1 VARIVLGD
9 HHVLFLD
16 ALSTVLREHG
26 HEVAAI
32 AHSTS
37 EMIALIRREEPAL
50 CLIDRHGTA
59 IDADSRA
66 IIQVIGQVLA
76 TGSSTRVLVLGAE
89 PASEAARRALDAGAS
104 GYLHHSRGIGELTRA
119 IERVLGGEVVTAIP
133 QHAPSPR
140 PAAPGLELRRAA
152 DLTSRERQCLM
163 MLVAG
168 LDTVAITRHLEI
180 SRTTARTHLQSVLT
194 KLGVHSR
201 LEAVSF
207 AIRHRLPDLWSEA
220 RFADVP
226 GPVLPPRQRQPA
238 ESELVRTATILP
250 VRGLAAR
257 LASRF
262 LRSGAA
268 AAGRCRRPA
277 GAWQA

>member
-1 VARIVLGD
+1 MARIVLGD

-16 ALSTVLREHG
+16 ALSAVLREHG

-32 AHSTS
+32 ARSTS
-37 EMIALIRREEPAL
+37 EMIALIRSEEPAL

-59 IDADSRA
+59 GDADSRA

-76 TGSSTRVLVLGAE
+76 ARSSTRVLVLGAD
-89 PASEAARRALDAGAS
+89 PTSEAAGRALDAGAS
-104 GYLHHSRGIGELTRA
+104 GYLHQSRGIGEFTRA
-119 IERVLGGEVVTAIP
+119 IERVLSGEVVTAIP
-133 QHAPSPR
+133 QHVPPSR
-140 PAAPGLELRRAA
+140 PAAPELELRRAA
-152 DLTSRERQCLM
+152 DLTCRERQCLM

-207 AIRHRLPDLWSEA
+207 AVRHRLPDLWPEA

-226 GPVLPPRQRQPA
+226 GPPLPPRQRQPA
-238 ESELVRTATILP
+238 DSEL
-250 VRGLAAR
+250 GLAAR
-257 LASRF
+257 LASRL
-262 LRSGAA
+262 LRYGAP
-268 AAGRCRRPA
+268 AAGRRRRPA